1 MVQSVPLCTTFCT
14 TQNLPQFSGNA
25 VFGSYIIP
33 GTENSKNDTYVR
45 VRVRVR
51 VCVHVYV
58 WVCRFAVP
66 LYRFCKSNKIINL
79 LGTKCGTDWYETDL
93 LMRGRVR
100 RGDPGVRVCG

>member
-14 TQNLPQFSGNA
+14 TQNRPQFSANA

-33 GTENSKNDTYVR
+33 GTENSKNDTYVC

-51 VCVHVYV
+51 VCVRMYV
-58 WVCRFAVP
+58 WVCRFVVP
-66 LYRFCKSNKIINL
+66 LYRFRKSWKNKKL

-93 LMRGRVR
+93 LVRGRVR
-100 RGDPGVRVCG
+100 RGDPGVRVRG